1 MSERAS
7 YADQAPGRQPYSEW
21 STEIRS
27 VRAAFLAGKL
37 LPNWATDAIG
47 MGMTQISK
55 AFLERIVDE
64 EIRPTVTQAI
74 VDQVNVFLTTLHNND
89 AQKRTFV
96 MSTLIFSANEG
107 LLITGC
113 PQTA

>member
-1 MSERAS
+1 
-7 YADQAPGRQPYSEW
+7 
-21 STEIRS
+21 
-27 VRAAFLAGKL
+27 
-37 LPNWATDAIG
+37 
-47 MGMTQISK
+47 
-55 AFLERIVDE
+55 
-64 EIRPTVTQAI
+64 
-74 VDQVNVFLTTLHNND
+74 VFLTTLHNND